1 MGPNTLKI
9 YCTIFR
15 FPDVIQNFLALYS
28 TIVLFVDPAPASP
41 PITWKQTI
49 YGNIVFFSTLT
60 FNNSYII
67 TLFHFFQFTVV
78 VKRKQNLS
86 RWSAASL
93 VLKHDFTAAKH
104 SSLWRSKKNFLIL
117 SYFLTLI
124 LSYYNNLY
132 LFYTIT
138 RVSYIH
144 LQTYFFAFF
153 LLLSSPDW
161 QNST

>member
-60 FNNSYII
+60 FNNLYII
-67 TLFHFFQFTVV
+67 TLFPTYGRNTNITDNLN
-78 VKRKQNLS
+78 RKLQSHTYGKKATYFKFYIFAWYYKNLRQPPPLAMLPPS
-86 RWSAASL
+86 QRTSINLWY
-93 VLKHDFTAAKH
+93 KFTAADC
-104 SSLWRSKKNFLIL
+104 LDMT
-117 SYFLTLI
+117 YTLE
-124 LSYYNNLY
+124 
-132 LFYTIT
+132 
-138 RVSYIH
+138 YIR
-144 LQTYFFAFF
+144 
-153 LLLSSPDW
+153 
-161 QNST
+161 